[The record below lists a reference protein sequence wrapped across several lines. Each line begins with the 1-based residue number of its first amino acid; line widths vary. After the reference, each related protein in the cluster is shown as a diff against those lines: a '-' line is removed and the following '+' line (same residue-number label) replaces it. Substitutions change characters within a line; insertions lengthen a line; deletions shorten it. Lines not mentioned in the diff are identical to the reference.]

1 MSELTDFFPG
11 SGGGGGS
18 AIGDYGVKYM
28 AKGADVFTDANDDSV
43 WFKTGY
49 VSTDIAAYPDFI
61 SSYGKAAQ
69 YNQLLN
75 TSAFAGQGTYAGNI
89 EYNSEED
96 KLFVSQIANYT
107 IGSFAYG
114 PYELDPANIP
124 SGNWGASQFTP
135 ADTSRYSFEPVGDGI
150 GNNYVLKSN
159 GTNVGTTTGA
169 KGQERTTNWLQQSIL
184 QIGKVSGGTRSTG
197 YTFNQ
202 TINISGIPTGSS
214 SSYYKQYQTPISIV
228 ATENYF
234 YYSFLQRNPG
244 STTYLTYYYGNAI
257 AYNRANRFDNISGQM
272 PQPGNPAEVY
282 ARIRCVKLSKTGAFI
297 SELTR
302 PYSDVSGGGGALLV
316 FTDPLST
323 GDSFYTLDKNSVQ
336 NGTGPTMNTEY
347 AGFQKNSNYADF
359 SNQYIIRKHS
369 EDGTVIKTS
378 EGLPISSITQ
388 TAATTSIWQQAFC
401 TPDGVP
407 HYFTAATFSGSAAQ
421 TTQKAPSSPLVDTF
435 NIIKLGDIVGDGT
448 PRFTSM
454 PTNADST
461 QTGMGVNT
469 SNIQIMSG
477 PSQTSFTPT
486 QLYIRVK

>member
-1 MSELTDFFPG
+1 MSSNLTDFFPG
-11 SGGGGGS
+11 SGGGGS

-49 VSTDIAAYPDFI
+49 VSTDLVAYPDFI
-61 SSYGKAAQ
+61 SSYGAAAQ

-75 TSAFAGQGTYAGNI
+75 TSAFGANGGYVGNI
-89 EYNSEED
+89 EYNSEEN
-96 KLFVSQIANYT
+96 KLFVSQLSSYT
-107 IGSFAYG
+107 IGNFAYG

-124 SGNWGASQFTP
+124 SGNWGALKVNP
-135 ADTSRYSFEPVGDGI
+135 ATTGRYSFEPVGDGI

-159 GTNVGTTTGA
+159 GTNTSTTTGA
-169 KGQERTTNWLQQSIL
+169 KSQQRTTNWLQQSIL

-197 YTFNQ
+197 YTFDQ
-202 TINISGIPTGSS
+202 TINISGIPTGSATS
-214 SSYYKQYQTPISIV
+214 SYKQYQTPISIV

-244 STTYLTYYYGNAI
+244 SSTYLTYYYGNSI
-257 AYNRANRFDNISGQM
+257 FFNVNNRLTDIGGRM
-272 PQPGNPAEVY
+272 PQPSNPNDVY

-336 NGTGPTMNTEY
+336 NGTGPVNLTEY
-347 AGFQKNSNYADF
+347 AGFQKNSNYLDF

-388 TAATTSIWQQAFC
+388 TNAATGIYQQAFC

-407 HYFTAATFSGSAAQ
+407 HYFTAAAFSGSAAQ
-421 TTQKAPSSPLVDTF
+421 TTQKASSSPLVDTF
-435 NIIKLGDIVGDGT
+435 NIIKLGNIVGDST

-454 PTNADST
+454 PTSTSST

-469 SNIQIMSG
+469 SNVQIMSG
-477 PSQTSFTPT
+477 PSQTSFNPT